1 MPVISRRSV
10 FSLFP
15 LLILAFLFTVSI
27 SAQEAEEGGLK
38 PIPGWA
44 QSEIDLTLA
53 RFQEWK
59 GNDEVVAVPLVSDV
73 HSEPRPDPTVN
84 GDPEE
89 PDWSDAKNHIYIAQ
103 RAAALFGADFMVDL
117 GDIGM
122 NSGKPD
128 SVYWRIAAQMR
139 ICFVQKENG
148 GKHTALN
155 AAHPHVHGK
164 YVLILDSDDTLTDD
178 AVAVVL
184 ECWSRWENHSEVG
197 IVTLLKG
204 KDREHPNCYGAQ
216 ENVPVDIMSGKRI
229 RPVSND
235 ACEVIRTEVFL
246 QYPFPV
252 FPGETFLSE
261 GALWNRVS
269 FTHKCV
275 YVNRVIYLCDYLAG
289 GLTQSGRAMRIRSPR
304 GGMYT
309 HNLNMSGKSGCKRR
323 VKSGMLYTCY
333 GFFAGQSPLQMH
345 RACDHKWLMW
355 MCLPFGWLLYL
366 FWKKS
371 F

>member
-1 MPVISRRSV
+1 M
-10 FSLFP
+10 
-15 LLILAFLFTVSI
+15 A
-27 SAQEAEEGGLK
+27 GGLLLFHGEETMNRVLLSVITPTYNRGELLK
-38 PIPGWA
+38 NCFSSLRA
-44 QSEIDLTLA
+44 QTDD
-53 RFQEWK
+53 RFEWIIVDD
-59 GNDEVVAVPLVSDV
+59 GSTDDTAQIVSGFCN
-73 HSEPRPDPTVN
+73 SAPQM
-84 GDPEE
+84 
-89 PDWSDAKNHIYIAQ
+89 HI
-103 RAAALFGADFMVDL
+103 
-117 GDIGM
+117 
-122 NSGKPD
+122 
-128 SVYWRIAAQMR
+128 VY
-139 ICFVQKENG
+139 VQKENG

-155 AAHPHVHGK
+155 AAHPHIRGK

>member
-1 MPVISRRSV
+1 M
-10 FSLFP
+10 
-15 LLILAFLFTVSI
+15 A
-27 SAQEAEEGGLK
+27 GGLLLFHGEETMNRVLLSVITPTYNRGELLK
-38 PIPGWA
+38 NCFSSLRA
-44 QSEIDLTLA
+44 QTDD
-53 RFQEWK
+53 RFEWIIVDD
-59 GNDEVVAVPLVSDV
+59 GSTDDTASIVSGF
-73 HSEPRPDPTVN
+73 R
-84 GDPEE
+84 
-89 PDWSDAKNHIYIAQ
+89 DA
-103 RAAALFGADFMVDL
+103 
-117 GDIGM
+117 
-122 NSGKPD
+122 
-128 SVYWRIAAQMR
+128 AAQMR

-178 AVAVVL
+178 AVAVVR

>member
-1 MPVISRRSV
+1 M
-10 FSLFP
+10 
-15 LLILAFLFTVSI
+15 A
-27 SAQEAEEGGLK
+27 GGLLLFHGEETMNRVLLSVITPTYNRGELLK
-38 PIPGWA
+38 NCFSSLRA
-44 QSEIDLTLA
+44 QTDD
-53 RFQEWK
+53 RFEWIIVDD
-59 GNDEVVAVPLVSDV
+59 GSTDDTASIVSGF
-73 HSEPRPDPTVN
+73 R
-84 GDPEE
+84 
-89 PDWSDAKNHIYIAQ
+89 DA
-103 RAAALFGADFMVDL
+103 
-117 GDIGM
+117 
-122 NSGKPD
+122 
-128 SVYWRIAAQMR
+128 AAQMR

-164 YVLILDSDDTLTDD
+164 YVLILDSDDTLTED
-178 AVAVVL
+178 AVAVAL
-184 ECWSRWENHSEVG
+184 ANWSRWDAHSEVG